1 MTAIYKRE
9 LRACFNSFIG
19 WLFLAVVLFF
29 TGLYVTANNLAQGSA
44 YLTYA
49 LQSSLIIFIVAVPI
63 LTMRILAEERKNKT
77 DQMILTAPVSVWKI
91 VLGKYLALETV
102 FAIPCAVLCLYPLL
116 LSRYGTI
123 PYGET
128 YVSLLGFFL
137 YGSAAVAVGV
147 FVSSLTESQVIAAVV
162 SVVFIFIGY
171 VMAGICNLISPTGNL
186 LTKVL
191 KVYDLTT
198 PFIALYDQGAF
209 AHLRVRIL
217 SRELR
222 IGGDIHI
229 LHPNMIGVALIAV
242 QRFDHIQIHAALR
255 REHIDRYIL
264 LQAVHHLIRI
274 LRQGIQLFL
283 RHIKFRK

>member
-1 MTAIYKRE
+1 
-9 LRACFNSFIG
+9 
-19 WLFLAVVLFF
+19 
-29 TGLYVTANNLAQGSA
+29 
-44 YLTYA
+44 
-49 LQSSLIIFIVAVPI
+49 
-63 LTMRILAEERKNKT
+63 MRILAEERKNKT
-77 DQMILTAPVSVWKI
+77 DQMILTAPVSIWKI

-198 PFIALYDQGAF
+198 PFIDLINGNLKLTSLAYY
-209 AHLRVRIL
+209 L
-217 SRELR
+217 SF
-222 IGGDIHI
+222 I
-229 LHPNMIGVALIAV
+229 
-242 QRFDHIQIHAALR
+242 F
-255 REHIDRYIL
+255 L
-264 LQAVHHLIRI
+264 LSS
-274 LRQGIQLFL
+274 LFQS
-283 RHIKFRK
+283 